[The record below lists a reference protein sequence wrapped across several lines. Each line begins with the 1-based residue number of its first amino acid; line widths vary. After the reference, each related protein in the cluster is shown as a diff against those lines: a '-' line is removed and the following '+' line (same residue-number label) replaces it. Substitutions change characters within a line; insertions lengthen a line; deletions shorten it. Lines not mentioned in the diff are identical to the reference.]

1 MDTVQPHSKNLK
13 HMYSALGIMPW
24 VIALV
29 CGCQLFGQLGP
40 LSVGVK
46 GGIPISNASGIGPDN
61 GCTSVISLFGGIS
74 SRCSQFN
81 YSSKTK
87 YYTVGPAI
95 ELRLPLGFAVE
106 ADALYSRLSYDTFR
120 FDSNATPDF
129 VNRQSIFTSIKF
141 ERWEFPILLKWRYGH
156 HRLRPFVDGGISM
169 DHISG
174 IDGRISNILHDIFS
188 SGAPDPIQRKNFG
201 TPGSAGLSTRNRNGG
216 VLGGGIDF
224 RAVGPI
230 HLTPEIRYTRWA
242 SSQFDPLSPIS
253 PNIRGI
259 SLNEVTFLLG
269 ITFGK

>member
-1 MDTVQPHSKNLK
+1 MRVTHSCGF
-13 HMYSALGIMPW
+13 YIRSVPW

-29 CGCQLFGQLGP
+29 CGCPLFGQLGP
-40 LSVGVK
+40 LSIGAK
-46 GGIPISNASGIGPDN
+46 GGIPISKASGIGPDN
-61 GCTSVISLFGGIS
+61 GCISIGCSLFD
-74 SRCSQFN
+74 

-87 YYTVGPAI
+87 YYTLGPTV
-95 ELRLPLGFAVE
+95 ELRLPLGFAAE

-120 FDSNATPDF
+120 FGSSSFIFGGVQYFNDF
-129 VNRQSIFTSIKF
+129 STFTSIKLD
-141 ERWEFPILLKWRYGH
+141 RWTFPILLKWRYGT
-156 HRLRPFVDGGISM
+156 RRMRPFVNGGISL

-174 IDGRISNILHDIFS
+174 IDERITSIFHNSNSPFPEQIQHEKFS
-188 SGAPDPIQRKNFG
+188 S
-201 TPGSAGLSTRNRNGG
+201 PGPAALSSRNRKGG

-269 ITFGK
+269 ITFGRH